1 MPDEEWPTDP
11 AQRAVILTDF
21 DLDTE
26 FGDRR
31 QEIVFIGAGM
41 EEADIAR
48 QLDSA
53 LLSDEEMAKYSAR
66 YAAVWPCAPSR
77 CRSQECSADTL
88 PFDISGWSPV
98 S

>member
-11 AQRAVILTDF
+11 AQRAVILSDF

-41 EEADIAR
+41 EEADIAC

-53 LLSDEEMAKYSAR
+53 LLTDEEMAKYSSR
-66 YAAVWPCAPSR
+66 YAAVRP
-77 CRSQECSADTL
+77 
-88 PFDISGWSPV
+88 PV
-98 S
+98 PPPAAVARNVI